1 MSTSIVELEY
11 PKIERLEGDDRH
23 AKFVVEPLPAGYG
36 TTLGNSLRRV
46 LLSSLPGAAITAARV
61 RGVAHEFSTIPG
73 VQEDVVEMVLNLK
86 GIRLRSFATEPVTL
100 VLEKEGPGDVTAAD
114 IQTTSDVEIV
124 NPEHRIATLEP
135 EASLWME
142 LTVENGRGFVAGDRR
157 EGLPIGV
164 IPIDALFGPVKKV
177 NFTVENTRVGQVTDY
192 DKLLIEVWTD
202 GTTPPDEAIA
212 QGAQILVSQFNLFA
226 GLTRSQAALAQPA
239 PQDGGILPA
248 GIADMP
254 IEDLD
259 LPQRA
264 FNSLKRHGITK
275 VGQLLQTPDEELLRM
290 RNFGKKSLDEIKE
303 RLAARGLIEAP
314 EAEEAGEA
322 EATVDTDETSQPSE
336 LGELGDESDEG
347 NAPGDADERV
357 VTGTG
362 ELEEE

>member
-1 MSTSIVELEY
+1 MSIVELEY

-23 AKFVVEPLPAGYG
+23 ATFVCEPLPAGYG

-73 VQEDVVEMVLNLK
+73 VKEDVVEIVLNLK
-86 GIRLRSFATEPVTL
+86 QVRLRSFAGEPVTL
-100 VLEKEGPGDVTAAD
+100 TLEKEGPGDVTAGD
-114 IQTTSDVEIV
+114 IQTTSEVEIV
-124 NPEHRIATLEP
+124 NPELKIATLEP

-142 LTVENGRGFVAGDRR
+142 LTVETGRGFTSGDKR

-164 IPIDALFGPVKKV
+164 IPIDALFSPVRRV
-177 NFTVENTRVGQVTDY
+177 NFSVENTRVGQVTNY
-192 DKLLIEVWTD
+192 DKLILEVWTD
-202 GTTPPDEAIA
+202 GSTPPDEAIA
-212 QGAQILVSQFNLFA
+212 QGSQILVQQFSLFT
-226 GLTRSQAALAQPA
+226 GLTRAQTALAQPPRSNGSSVPSA
-239 PQDGGILPA
+239 
-248 GIADMP
+248 IADMP

-303 RLAARGLIEAP
+303 RLVARGLIEAP
-314 EAEEAGEA
+314 LPSAE
-322 EATVDTDETSQPSE
+322 DEVALDKIGADDVTE
-336 LGELGDESDEG
+336 LGEV
-347 NAPGDADERV
+347 GDAVDLGNTLADEDEQVR
-357 VTGTG
+357 TGAG
-362 ELEEE
+362 REEQ